1 MPFARRGPF
10 RPSSLSLTAVRP
22 LPVLPGRGTLLRA
35 LAHALGNDRGADEF
49 LRAVLWDAG
58 MDAVPESAPAFEAFV
73 REEIL
78 PRLMPMVRLD
88 RLHDL
93 VRRTIGEEGSLY
105 PPPLKTHGAA
115 PGAMAAP
122 ARRPRVVMV
131 EPDAFRRISSS
142 RELVRGGFDVEV
154 VASADEVLR
163 VDAFHAL
170 VMTLDDSGLNV
181 ARELAKRGTRA
192 GLVIY
197 DDPGRRDA
205 VKSIID
211 SWPNDRVSVVTRDA
225 APAVLTSRVRI
236 VTS

>member
-1 MPFARRGPF
+1 MN
-10 RPSSLSLTAVRP
+10 AVQP
-22 LPVLPGRGTLLRA
+22 LRAVLPGRGTLLRA
-35 LAHALGNDRGADEF
+35 LAHALGSEREANEF

-58 MDAVPESAPAFEAFV
+58 MHSVPENAPGFETFV

-78 PRLMPMVRLD
+78 PRLMPLARLD

-93 VRRTIGEEGSLY
+93 VRRTIGEEGSIH
-105 PPPLKTHGAA
+105 PPPLKKHGAA
-115 PGAMAAP
+115 PGQSPAP
-122 ARRPRVVMV
+122 AVRPRVVIV
-131 EPDAFRRISSS
+131 EPDAFRRISGS

-163 VDAFHAL
+163 VEAFHAV
-170 VMTLDDSGLNV
+170 VMHLDDAGVGV

-197 DDPGRRDA
+197 DDPAKRDA
-205 VKSIID
+205 VKQIID
-211 SWPNDRVSVVTRDA
+211 AWPNDRVSVVARDA